1 MTPRRALAV
10 LLTAGAVAWPGS
22 ANAEGSDLFV
32 SSAVSLRE
40 PLVAA
45 IEELSGSG
53 EWHYGPA
60 INLQMGGSS
69 VLAQQILRGAP
80 TDILLSASTK
90 DVERLDAAEL
100 VARTCPLGGNSLVVV
115 VPVGGQRL
123 DALQQLLDPR
133 FARIGVANPRTSPLG
148 RYTQQALEKVN
159 LEAKLKDK
167 RILAEHA
174 RQVVDYV
181 ARGEVDAGVIYAT
194 DANHFADRVSI
205 ARKIDPDLHSP
216 IVYQAALLEGD
227 PPRNW
232 AQRLFEFLCSDAART
247 PWPGRR

>member
-1 MTPRRALAV
+1 MTPGRALAV
-10 LLTAGAVAWPGS
+10 LLAAWAVVWPGS

-32 SSAVSLRE
+32 SAAVSLRE

-45 IEELSGSG
+45 IDDLSGSDD
-53 EWHYGPA
+53 WHRGPA
-60 INLQMGGSS
+60 INLQVGGSS
-69 VLAQQILRGAP
+69 VLAQQVFRGAP
-80 TDILLSASTK
+80 TDLFLSASTE

-100 VARTCPLGGNSLVVV
+100 VAQTCRLGGNSLVVV
-115 VPVGGQRL
+115 VPLGGQRL
-123 DALQQLLDPR
+123 DALPQLLDPR

-148 RYTQQALEKVN
+148 RYTRQALEELN
-159 LEAKLKDK
+159 FEARLEDK
-167 RILAEHA
+167 RIPAEHA

-194 DANHFADRVSI
+194 DANRFADRVSI
-205 ARKIDPDLHSP
+205 ALKIDPDLHSP

-227 PPRNW
+227 PPRDW
-232 AQRLFEFLCSDAART
+232 AQRLFEFLCSDAGRT